1 MPDIRY
7 TAFFEKRFIDSMTLI
22 ADKKRFKVVRA
33 RKGTGLGL
41 VTEEPI
47 QKGKFVI
54 EYTGPIIPSEEAD
67 EKGGKYLFDVNSRW
81 TIDGSVRSNLA
92 RYINH
97 SCKPNCE
104 SRISGKRVK
113 IYSIKNIKAGEEL
126 TYDYGDEYFDEF
138 IKPHGC
144 KCSACVAKK

>member
-1 MPDIRY
+1 MSAG
-7 TAFFEKRFIDSMTLI
+7 TE
-22 ADKKRFKVVRA
+22 KKRFKVVRA
-33 RKGTGLGL
+33 RKGAGLGL
-41 VTEEPI
+41 VTREPI

-54 EYTGPIIPSEEAD
+54 EYTGPILSSKAAD
-67 EKGGKYLFDVNSRW
+67 AKGGKYLFDINSKW
-81 TIDGSVRSNLA
+81 TIDGSVRGNVA

-104 SRISGKRVK
+104 SRVMGKRVK
-113 IYSIKNIKAGEEL
+113 IYSLKNIKAGEEI

-144 KCSACVAKK
+144 KCDACTEVKSRKE